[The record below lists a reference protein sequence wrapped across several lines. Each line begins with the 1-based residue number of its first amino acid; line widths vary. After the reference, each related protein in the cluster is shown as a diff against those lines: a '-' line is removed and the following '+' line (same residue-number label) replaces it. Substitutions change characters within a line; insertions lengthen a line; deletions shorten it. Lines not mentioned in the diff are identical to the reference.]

1 MPPRIASGSSGDSGP
16 ARHARGG
23 APRGGGTASS
33 GRAAHGVGAAR
44 GGLQI
49 GLPTSGAHIT
59 TVGVRRPDFGTAGKP
74 FPICVNSFVTTI
86 PKGLIY
92 RYEGASIT
100 NRFILWIAESVRRC
114 SL

>member
-16 ARHARGG
+16 ARPARGG
-23 APRGGGTASS
+23 ATRGGGTASG

-59 TVGVRRPDFGTAGKP
+59 TVGVKRPDFGTAGKP